1 MRDSRSMA
9 GSTAA
14 RRRQAGGARNSRR
27 TLARSTPPSLG
38 SSGADRAG
46 RARDRARRL
55 VRSNVQ
61 RLPMPQT
68 GLALNRQWAGARSSD
83 SRTARRRVVGANGF
97 SRNPAR
103 LPDGT
108 RSATAASAKPDTP
121 CSARRAARASV
132 AHRRS
137 AAPYR
142 GFSRAKRRVSCRAR
156 SSTAGRPGLRL
167 GCVHFRRA
175 SLAMPAQKRVRGH
188 DQPLSAPVRE
198 QAGERR
204 DEGTVG
210 GPQGRAATLPAEHDE
225 LMSEHEQL
233 DVFGELAAPASDK
246 QPQNSRE
253 REIGEGE
260 EHPPILP
267 EPTTRGS
274 QTRNSFETPQA
285 ELLIAV
291 RPRWPPT
298 A

>member
-1 MRDSRSMA
+1 
-9 GSTAA
+9 
-14 RRRQAGGARNSRR
+14 
-27 TLARSTPPSLG
+27 
-38 SSGADRAG
+38 
-46 RARDRARRL
+46 
-55 VRSNVQ
+55 
-61 RLPMPQT
+61 
-68 GLALNRQWAGARSSD
+68 
-83 SRTARRRVVGANGF
+83 
-97 SRNPAR
+97 
-103 LPDGT
+103 
-108 RSATAASAKPDTP
+108 
-121 CSARRAARASV
+121 
-132 AHRRS
+132 
-137 AAPYR
+137 
-142 GFSRAKRRVSCRAR
+142 
-156 SSTAGRPGLRL
+156 
-167 GCVHFRRA
+167 
-175 SLAMPAQKRVRGH
+175 MPAQKRVRGH

-285 ELLIAV
+285 ELLVAV
-291 RPRWPPT
+291 RPRWPRRRRRRSDRRPAART
-298 A
+298 LATKTENRVPAWVSSRHLPRSSQNRFRHQSSSLGGSFASERCPSSRLSARRVQRSTTGRT

>member
-1 MRDSRSMA
+1 
-9 GSTAA
+9 
-14 RRRQAGGARNSRR
+14 
-27 TLARSTPPSLG
+27 
-38 SSGADRAG
+38 
-46 RARDRARRL
+46 
-55 VRSNVQ
+55 
-61 RLPMPQT
+61 
-68 GLALNRQWAGARSSD
+68 
-83 SRTARRRVVGANGF
+83 
-97 SRNPAR
+97 
-103 LPDGT
+103 
-108 RSATAASAKPDTP
+108 
-121 CSARRAARASV
+121 
-132 AHRRS
+132 
-137 AAPYR
+137 
-142 GFSRAKRRVSCRAR
+142 
-156 SSTAGRPGLRL
+156 
-167 GCVHFRRA
+167 
-175 SLAMPAQKRVRGH
+175 MPAQKRVRGH

-274 QTRNSFETPQA
+274 QTRNSFETSQA